1 MHDDIVK
8 AQKIVSG
15 SYINYNDKC
24 FHDDSFIYK
33 SSNER
38 LRELVKYYIGRKR
51 ILSVISSGD
60 QILNTILFDPKV
72 INCFDISSFPKYF
85 LYLKMAA
92 AKALDREEYLDFFF
106 NSITTSE
113 IYDDYYDRIRVYL
126 EGDNLV
132 FWDSLFD
139 YFDWIDIYNSL
150 LFSHEVYSSNDAI
163 RKNIY
168 LDEENYIL
176 LKKKIDKTTINTYQG
191 DIMSLATKLK
201 DAPDLAY
208 FSNII
213 YYVKVKEYLEMLEKM
228 NLQEGGI
235 ILSYLYNEIDRD
247 LLTPNFHFDKFNDT
261 NVGVLVYEKKKRG
274 LII

>member
-15 SYINYNDKC
+15 SYINYTDKC

-33 SSNER
+33 TSNER
-38 LRELVKYYIGRKR
+38 LRKLVKYYIGRKR

-72 INCFDISSFPKYF
+72 IECFDISSFPKYF
-85 LYLKMAA
+85 LYLKMASV
-92 AKALDREEYLDFFF
+92 KALDRKEYLDFFF

-113 IYDDYYDRIRVYL
+113 IYDDYYDRIRIHL
-126 EGDNLV
+126 DSDNLT

-168 LDEENYIL
+168 LDEDNYIL
-176 LKKKIDKTTINTYQG
+176 LKNKIDKPTIITHQG
-191 DIMSLATKLK
+191 DIMDLSNELK
-201 DAPDLAY
+201 EEPDLAY

-213 YYVKVKEYLEMLEKM
+213 YYVDVKEYLSMLEKI
-228 NLQEGGI
+228 NLQDDGI
-235 ILSYLYNEIDRD
+235 ILSYLYSEIDEM
-247 LLTPNFHFDKFNDT
+247 LLTPNFHFDKFDDSNA
-261 NVGVLVYEKKKRG
+261 GVLVYEKKRRG